1 MEIFRGVFK
10 KSIFIILP
18 AVAVSVYLDWKRV
31 PEGIII
37 GWLSGILN
45 LRLMTKNVKGLIG
58 SEKARAW
65 ILILSATRLIL
76 LLTAMGFLIYYKAV
90 NIFGLIFG
98 FTVVFALILIEGMR
112 AGNANKGE

>member
-10 KSIFIILP
+10 KSIFIIPP
-18 AVAVSVYLDWKRV
+18 AVVISAILEWKRV
-31 PEGIII
+31 PQGIFI
-37 GWLSGILN
+37 GWLFGILN

-58 SEKARAW
+58 SQQATAK

>member
-10 KSIFIILP
+10 KSIFIIPP
-18 AVAVSVYLDWKRV
+18 AVVISAFLEWKRV
-31 PEGIII
+31 PQGIFI
-37 GWLSGILN
+37 GWLFGILN

-58 SEKARAW
+58 SQQATAK
-65 ILILSATRLIL
+65 IVVLSIIRLAVL
-76 LLTAMGFLIYYKAV
+76 LAAMAFLIYYKAV